1 MKREGQRSGF
11 ELREGGRD
19 KERQRKNRREEE
31 VEPNLELRGLR
42 SAGFGGRIEKE
53 EKSDEN
59 DLENVRLEGRGMIKK
74 GDGEDEDGEGE
85 RKERVL
91 DPNHDLAVIMGQKR
105 NREQSLRD
113 DGSKL
118 QKTVSI

>member
-1 MKREGQRSGF
+1 M
-11 ELREGGRD
+11 REGGGD

-31 VEPNLELRGLR
+31 VEPNFELRGLR

-91 DPNHDLAVIMGQKR
+91 DPNHDLVVIMKQIKETESSR
-105 NREQSLRD
+105 
-113 DGSKL
+113 
-118 QKTVSI
+118 

>member
-1 MKREGQRSGF
+1 
-11 ELREGGRD
+11 
-19 KERQRKNRREEE
+19 
-31 VEPNLELRGLR
+31 
-42 SAGFGGRIEKE
+42 
-53 EKSDEN
+53 
-59 DLENVRLEGRGMIKK
+59 MIKK

-91 DPNHDLAVIMGQKR
+91 DPNHDLVVIMGQKR

>member
-1 MKREGQRSGF
+1 M
-11 ELREGGRD
+11 REGGGD

-31 VEPNLELRGLR
+31 VEPNFELRGLR

-91 DPNHDLAVIMGQKR
+91 DPNHDLVVIMGQKR